1 MGLFW
6 AALAELSAAQVEALL
21 RKVWKKALQLLSLVE
36 AHYSSSGSGISSG
49 KSSKSG
55 GGGSTGSGS
64 RSGGT
69 TFGALSSSSVVS
81 GISGVSGVSGAGGR
95 GSHEASTAAASGSAS
110 GSGISGNEVF
120 CMKLSRLP
128 APFRVFQPTA
138 VALLLPDDGEL
149 LVLADQCA
157 LSVPHYSTL
166 EIMHRQLQKLVS
178 QKFQLIFVQFHS
190 II

>member
-21 RKVWKKALQLLSLVE
+21 RKVWKKALQSLSLVE
-36 AHYSSSGSGISSG
+36 AHYSSSGSGIGNGNSSR
-49 KSSKSG
+49 SS
-55 GGGSTGSGS
+55 GGGSTGSDS

-81 GISGVSGVSGAGGR
+81 GVSGVSGTSGR

-149 LVLADQCA
+149 LVLTDQCA
-157 LSVPHYSTL
+157 LSVPRYSTL

-178 QKFQLIFVQFHS
+178 Q
-190 II
+190 